1 MNKTNMYTKSFT
13 DEEMSVCRLDYS
25 LLIRSA
31 EMGQI
36 FGVSV
41 QKTDAFSV
49 VEEETVDGLFETR
62 DEAERFLSVLAE
74 GLALP
79 IELTAL
85 CDDYISKR
93 ESE

>member
-1 MNKTNMYTKSFT
+1 MDKTNMYQKSFT

-41 QKTDAFSV
+41 QKTDAFGV
-49 VEEETVDGLFETR
+49 MEEESVDGLFETC

-79 IELTAL
+79 TELTAL
-85 CDDYISKR
+85 CDDYISER